1 MIKSGFIALSVR
13 AVSNNVSPFFI
24 ALSFI
29 LTFVTKAPRRLPAIS
44 KLVCVLVEVSK
55 KILIIFL
62 PVRCSPKLLAIPLEF
77 VKLSARLNILFDG
90 LLRATQFKDDQKRIL
105 IPYKNNSNTL
115 PELRKNG
122 WVTIVS
128 HNNKLKDIEEAKIYK
143 CSYIL
148 KGDEI
153 KKI

>member
-1 MIKSGFIALSVR
+1 MPPKAKKLIKEISLICDKIKNLHPKVNITIDPIENRGFNYYSGIGFAIFSSNVKRELGFGGEYIIELNGKKETGMGLS
-13 AVSNNVSPFFI
+13 
-24 ALSFI
+24 
-29 LTFVTKAPRRLPAIS
+29 
-44 KLVCVLVEVSK
+44 
-55 KILIIFL
+55 
-62 PVRCSPKLLAIPLEF
+62 
-77 VKLSARLNILFDG
+77 ILFDG

-105 IPYKNNSNTL
+105 VPYKNNSNIL

-153 KKI
+153 KKYNILEIL

>member
-1 MIKSGFIALSVR
+1 M
-13 AVSNNVSPFFI
+13 
-24 ALSFI
+24 
-29 LTFVTKAPRRLPAIS
+29 
-44 KLVCVLVEVSK
+44 
-55 KILIIFL
+55 
-62 PVRCSPKLLAIPLEF
+62 
-77 VKLSARLNILFDG
+77 
-90 LLRATQFKDDQKRIL
+90 
-105 IPYKNNSNTL
+105 PYKNNSNIL

-128 HNNKLKDIEEAKIYK
+128 HNNKLKDIEEAKTYK